1 MQCPNHNDREAT
13 YACSYC
19 GKLFCEDCLVDLDG
33 KKYCKEHL
41 KNAFDEAKKS
51 NSYASD
57 NVKSSNLTDS
67 NETNHKCVQSN
78 SSIPN
83 IIINNENGFM
93 GVKKSK
99 MTALLLCIFLGWL
112 GAHRFYTGKAFTGIL
127 YLFTLGFYGVGI
139 VIDLV
144 LIITGAFRDKSGFPL
159 T

>member
-1 MQCPNHNDREAT
+1 MQCQNHNDREAT

-19 GKLFCEDCLVDLDG
+19 GKLFCEDCLVDLYG

-51 NSYASD
+51 NSYTPD
-57 NVKSSNLTDS
+57 NVQNSNLIS
-67 NETNHKCVQSN
+67 ANEKNDHRDQIN
-78 SSIPN
+78 SSISN
-83 IIINNENGFM
+83 IIINNGNGFM